1 MIKQELIILDYVSTK
16 AVYFINFTNILCSK
30 KKKKKKKREIRKV
43 VV

>member
-30 KKKKKKKREIRKV
+30 QKRERNKKGSIIKE
-43 VV
+43 

>member
-30 KKKKKKKREIRKV
+30 KKKRNKKGSIIKE
-43 VV
+43 